1 MILVDPVA
9 SKTADVSVSINTE
22 RQSIPTS
29 PLEHA
34 IYRHRER
41 MHFSPIYCGEY
52 INVGPMNKLIDYSEL
67 PISPQSLSPSS
78 TANRTA
84 TICLKLSSITFQVA
98 VFSQEK
104 INVMDL
110 EQ

>member
-52 INVGPMNKLIDYSEL
+52 INVGPANKLIDLIQSFQYHRRAFLPPVQQIEL
-67 PISPQSLSPSS
+67 RLSALNSH
-78 TANRTA
+78 
-84 TICLKLSSITFQVA
+84 Q
-98 VFSQEK
+98 
-104 INVMDL
+104 
-110 EQ
+110 